1 MINNSNLNND
11 NNTIVNKQSANRTNG
26 SKWEMKQKQGYYPNP
41 YFEYVKDTFK
51 DYYNNGIRDRQS
63 FYDIY
68 QIELTE
74 LGTSLGHTESK
85 IESSIKNYGFKC
97 LQYWL
102 GKFKIP

>member
-1 MINNSNLNND
+1 MIDNSNLNND
-11 NNTIVNKQSANRTNG
+11 NINIINKQSNNEG
-26 SKWEMKQKQGYYPNP
+26 KWELKQKQGYYPNP
-41 YFEYVKDTFK
+41 YFDYVKDTFK
-51 DYYNNGIRDRQS
+51 DYYKAGIRDRQS

-68 QIELTE
+68 QIELAE
-74 LGTSLGHTESK
+74 LGTSLGHAKEK